1 MQSSHSAGTQSMDP
15 PETSADQRIPNCV
28 RSLRICEERL
38 REQGS
43 ATACHC
49 HLDFMHWCQQTE
61 GWWHL
66 MNAHQILEGSVGGQC
81 MRKANE
87 VTIPRADTAY
97 STTFLT

>member
-66 MNAHQILEGSVGGQC
+66 MNAHQILEVLCVGTSCGN
-81 MRKANE
+81 R
-87 VTIPRADTAY
+87 R
-97 STTFLT
+97 L